1 MTTTLAGLGKAAW
14 SRLLQ
19 LDQPPPPR
27 SDAELAAEVERNYS
41 WNFTFNL
48 LDGVAFW
55 FGFNFISS
63 STVMPLFV
71 SKLTS
76 NPLLIGLIAV
86 IAQSGWTLPQL
97 FTAGHIERLA
107 RKKPVIVNLG
117 LFLERMPVWVWP
129 LAILAAPHSAPL
141 ALALF
146 FLAYAWHAFG
156 AGMLGPA
163 WQDLLA
169 SCFPVKRRGRF
180 FGTTTF
186 LGTGAGAIGALFCS
200 WLLEAFAFP
209 LNFLYPFLIA
219 AVAITLSWTF
229 LAMVREPARP
239 VTFTWHSTENF
250 WQRLVGIVRR
260 DHNFRRFLQ
269 ARTLVAL
276 GTMGGGFVTVA
287 AVQRWRVPDA
297 TVGLYTVA
305 LLVGQ
310 TAGNLL
316 AGWLADHLGH
326 KLSLEISAAAAGIGF
341 ALAWLAPA
349 PFWYYAVFAFLGI
362 ANGASLVSGTLIA
375 MEFSEPAQ
383 RPTYIGITNTA
394 WGAAGSLAPLLGG
407 WLAGFS
413 YDWLFAL
420 SAGVMLLG
428 LALLRWRVGDP
439 RWHPRPVGDETVSG
453 EVGAEG

>member
-1 MTTTLAGLGKAAW
+1 MTSFTVAGLGKSAW
-14 SRLLQ
+14 RRLLR
-19 LDQPPPPR
+19 LDQPPPPLT
-27 SDAELAAEVERNYS
+27 DAELAAEMERNYS

-76 NPLLIGLIAV
+76 NPLIIGLIAV

-97 FTAGHIERLA
+97 LTAGHIERLA

-129 LAILAAPHSAPL
+129 LAILAAPYSAPL
-141 ALALF
+141 ALVLF

-200 WLLEAFAFP
+200 WLLETFAFP
-209 LNFLYPFLIA
+209 FNFLYPFLIA
-219 AVAITLSWTF
+219 AVAITASWVF
-229 LAMVREPARP
+229 LAQVREPARP
-239 VTFTWHSTENF
+239 VAVTQHAAENYRH
-250 WQRLVGIVRR
+250 RLAGIVRR
-260 DHNFRRFLQ
+260 DHNFRRFLL

-276 GTMGGGFVTVA
+276 GTMGAGFVTVA
-287 AVQRWRVPDA
+287 AVERWRVSDA

-305 LLVGQ
+305 MLGGQ

-326 KLSLEISAAAAGIGF
+326 KLSLEISAAAAGVAF
-341 ALAWLAPA
+341 AMAWLAPS
-349 PFWYYAVFAFLGI
+349 PLWYYVIFVFMGI
-362 ANGASLVSGTLIA
+362 AYGTSLVSGTLIA

-383 RPTYIGITNTA
+383 RPTYIGIINTA
-394 WGAAGSLAPLLGG
+394 WGAAASLAPLLGG

-413 YDWLFAL
+413 YAWLFAL
-420 SAGVMLLG
+420 SAGASLLG
-428 LALLRWRVGDP
+428 FAFLRWRVGDP
-439 RWHPRPVGDETVSG
+439 RHYR
-453 EVGAEG
+453 

>member
-1 MTTTLAGLGKAAW
+1 MTATLAGLGKAAW
-14 SRLLQ
+14 GRLLQ

-27 SDAELAAEVERNYS
+27 SDAELAAEVERNYP

-86 IAQSGWTLPQL
+86 IAQSGWALPQL

-117 LFLERMPVWVWP
+117 LFLERMPVWLWP

-141 ALALF
+141 ALVLF

-219 AVAITLSWTF
+219 AVAITASWVF

-239 VTFTWHSTENF
+239 VVVTQHHAENY
-250 WQRLVGIVRR
+250 WRRLVDIVRR

-269 ARTLVAL
+269 ARALATL
-276 GTMGGGFVTVA
+276 GTMGAGFVTVA
-287 AVQRWRVPDA
+287 ALQGWHVADA

-305 LLVGQ
+305 LLGGQ
-310 TAGNLL
+310 TVGNLL
-316 AGWLADHLGH
+316 AGWLADHFGH
-326 KLSLEISAAAAGIGF
+326 KLSLEISAAAAGLGF
-341 ALAWLAPA
+341 AMAWLAPA
-349 PFWYYAVFAFLGI
+349 PLWFYAIFAFLGI
-362 ANGASLVSGTLIA
+362 ANGASLVSSTLIA

-383 RPTYIGITNTA
+383 RPTYIGIINTTL
-394 WGAAGSLAPLLGG
+394 GVAGILAPLLGG

-428 LALLRWRVGDP
+428 LALLRWWVEDP
-439 RWHPRPVGDETVSG
+439 RHYHQ
-453 EVGAEG
+453 

>member
-1 MTTTLAGLGKAAW
+1 MTAPFAGLGKAAW
-14 SRLLQ
+14 CRLLQ
-19 LDQPPPPR
+19 LDQAASPR
-27 SDAELAAEVERNYS
+27 SDAEIAAEVERNYP

-76 NPLLIGLIAV
+76 DPLLIGLIAV

-97 FTAGHIERLA
+97 FTAGYIEGLD

-117 LFLERMPVWVWP
+117 LFLERMPVWLWP
-129 LAILAAPHSAPL
+129 LAILAAPQAAPL
-141 ALALF
+141 ALAIF

-156 AGMLGPA
+156 AGMVAPA

-180 FGTTTF
+180 FGTTVF
-186 LGTGAGAIGALFCS
+186 LGTGAGAIGALFSS
-200 WLLEAFAFP
+200 WLLETFVFP
-209 LNFLYPFLIA
+209 LNFLYTFLIA
-219 AVAITLSWTF
+219 AAAITLSWGF
-229 LAMVREPARP
+229 LAMVREPVRP
-239 VTFTWHSTENF
+239 VAVAQHTAGNLR
-250 WQRLVGIVRR
+250 QRLASIVGR

-269 ARTLVAL
+269 ARALVAL
-276 GTMGGGFVTVA
+276 GSMGGGFVTVA

-305 LLVGQ
+305 LLGGQ
-310 TAGNLL
+310 TIGNLS

-341 ALAWLAPA
+341 ALAWLAPS
-349 PFWYYAVFAFLGI
+349 PLWYYAIFVFLGI

-394 WGAAGSLAPLLGG
+394 WGVAAGLSPLLGG

-420 SAGVMLLG
+420 SAGVTLSG

-439 RWHPRPVGDETVSG
+439 RWHPRGAGGAVG
-453 EVGAEG
+453 EGM

>member
-1 MTTTLAGLGKAAW
+1 MAATFAGLGKAAW
-14 SRLLQ
+14 CRLLQ
-19 LDQPPPPR
+19 LDQPAPPR
-27 SDAELAAEVERNYS
+27 SDAEIAAEVERNYS

-97 FTAGHIERLA
+97 FTAGYIERLA

-117 LFLERMPVWVWP
+117 LFLERMPVWLWP
-129 LAILAAPHSAPL
+129 LAILAAPQSAPL
-141 ALALF
+141 ALVAF
-146 FLAYAWHAFG
+146 FLIYAWHAFG

-163 WQDLLA
+163 WQDLIA

-180 FGTTTF
+180 FGTTVF
-186 LGTGAGAIGALFCS
+186 LGTGAGAIGALFSS
-200 WLLEAFAFP
+200 WLLETFPFP

-219 AVAITLSWTF
+219 AIAITLSWTF
-229 LAMVREPARP
+229 LAQVREPVRP
-239 VTFTWHSTENF
+239 VAVTQHTAGNLR
-250 WQRLVGIVRR
+250 QRLVGIVGR

-269 ARTLVAL
+269 ARALATL
-276 GTMGGGFVTVA
+276 GTMGAGFVTVA

-305 LLVGQ
+305 LLGGQ
-310 TAGNLL
+310 TVGNLL

-326 KLSLEISAAAAGIGF
+326 KLSLEISAAAACIAF
-341 ALAWLAPA
+341 ALAWLAPS
-349 PFWYYAVFAFLGI
+349 PLWYYAIFGFLGI
-362 ANGASLVSGTLIA
+362 SNGASLVSGTLIA

-383 RPTYIGITNTA
+383 RPTYIGITNTTL
-394 WGAAGSLAPLLGG
+394 GAAGSLAPLLGG

-420 SAGVMLLG
+420 SACVTLLG

-439 RWHPRPVGDETVSG
+439 RHYR
-453 EVGAEG
+453 